1 LILVNKALQI
11 IQAACEQVDNITNKP
26 VTHRHRSDQK
36 VSMASNTARADS
48 LSLLLFTLRSG
59 KLMAI
64 NLLKVSEII
73 PCPALTRLPESHP
86 HVEGIATLRG
96 AALSVIDLSR
106 AIGEQPLLDAAGGC
120 LIVTDVSRSKQGL
133 HVQAVSRIVHCLTTD
148 IRPPP
153 HASGGRSFITG
164 VTQVDGTLVQV
175 LDIEKV
181 IHGIAPARISA
192 EPPRL
197 PREDAEVLAQA
208 RILVVDDSQ
217 VALQQSI
224 LTLRNLGLECHTA
237 KSAREALDVLMELQ
251 GTPQQI
257 NILVSDIEMSVMD
270 GFALTRTLRETP
282 DYTDLYILLHTSL
295 DSAMNGSKATQ
306 AGANAVLTKFSSP
319 ELTESL
325 VRAARAVAGR

>member
-1 LILVNKALQI
+1 MSRN
-11 IQAACEQVDNITNKP
+11 
-26 VTHRHRSDQK
+26 
-36 VSMASNTARADS
+36 ARADS

-73 PCPALTRLPESHP
+73 PCPPLTRLPESHP
-86 HVEGIATLRG
+86 HVKGVATLRG
-96 AALSVIDLSR
+96 EALSVIDLSR
-106 AIGEQPLLDAAGGC
+106 AIGEQPLLAPEAGC

-133 HVQAVSRIVHCLTTD
+133 HVQAVSKIIHCLTTD

-153 HASGGRSFITG
+153 YASGVKSFITG

-181 IHGIAPARISA
+181 IHGIAPARITAPPKGLPA
-192 EPPRL
+192 EHAQL
-197 PREDAEVLAQA
+197 LAGA

-237 KSAREALDVLMELQ
+237 KSAREAIDVLLELQ
-251 GTPQQI
+251 GTAAQI
-257 NILVSDIEMSVMD
+257 NILVSDIEMSEMD

-282 DYTDLYILLHTSL
+282 DYQELYILLHTSL
-295 DSAMNGSKATQ
+295 DSTMNAQKARD

-319 ELTESL
+319 ELTECL
-325 VRAARAVAGR
+325 VTAARAVAGS